1 LVAFE
6 KIQHPIMIQKITAK
20 IKSITWLRKLVR
32 FAKTH
37 TMPGFQGVP
46 IFYVFNFMRQEL
58 GRHPITMRA
67 NAIAF
72 SFFLSLFPS
81 LILLI
86 SLIPYLPFEKTKVIK
101 EITIAIDELM
111 PNNAG
116 RMVTQTI
123 KDFLHE
129 KRSDIMSIGF
139 GLAIYFSSNG
149 VLALMGGFEKSYPI
163 FGRRSPLDKRIR
175 AIVLTFAL
183 GGLMVTSMI
192 LIILGNQLI
201 HEGVNLWSKWTKLT
215 MTKKALANS
224 LLTLR
229 WVVVILLLY
238 MGSAFIYRFGIMMRR
253 KLPFFS
259 PGAVLAT
266 LLSMLSSIIFSTYVD
281 NFGNYNKLYGSI
293 GTIIVLM
300 LWMQLNAMILVFGFE
315 LNASIALNRQLQEE
329 RVILKRTENEDDF
342 EAVY

>member
-1 LVAFE
+1 
-6 KIQHPIMIQKITAK
+6 MIQKAVAK
-20 IKSITWLRKLVR
+20 IKSIKWLKKVVR

-46 IFYVFNFMRQEL
+46 MFYVFNFMRQEM
-58 GRHPITMRA
+58 GRHPVTMRA

-81 LILLI
+81 LMVLI
-86 SLIPYLPFEKTKVIK
+86 SLIPFLPFEKSKVIR
-101 EITIAIDELM
+101 EITVAIGELM

-116 RMVTQTI
+116 RMVTMTI
-123 KDFLHE
+123 KDFLNE
-129 KRSDIMSIGF
+129 KRSDIISIGF
-139 GLAIYFSSNG
+139 VLAIYFSSNG
-149 VLALMGGFEKSYPI
+149 ILALMGGFEKSYPI
-163 FGRRSPLDKRIR
+163 FGKRKPLDKRIR
-175 AIVLTFAL
+175 AIILTFAL

-201 HEGVNLWSKWTKLT
+201 HEGVNLWAKWTKLT
-215 MTKKALANS
+215 MSKKALANS

-238 MGSAFIYRFGIMMRR
+238 MGASFIYRFGILMRR

-266 LLSMLSSIIFSTYVD
+266 LLSILSSIIFSTYID

-329 RVILKRTENEDDF
+329 RVARIKSEDDGDF
-342 EAVY
+342 DAVY

>member
-1 LVAFE
+1 
-6 KIQHPIMIQKITAK
+6 MIQKAIAK
-20 IKSITWLRKLVR
+20 IKSIKWLKKIVR

-46 IFYVFNFMRQEL
+46 MFYVFNFMRQEM
-58 GRHPITMRA
+58 GRHPVTMRA

-81 LILLI
+81 LMVLI
-86 SLIPYLPFEKTKVIK
+86 SLIPFLPFEKSKVIR
-101 EITIAIDELM
+101 EITVAIDELM

-116 RMVTQTI
+116 RMVTMTI
-123 KDFLHE
+123 KDFLNE
-129 KRSDIMSIGF
+129 KRSDIISIGF
-139 GLAIYFSSNG
+139 VLAIYFSSNG
-149 VLALMGGFEKSYPI
+149 ILALMGGFEKSYPI
-163 FGRRSPLDKRIR
+163 FGKRKPLDKRIR
-175 AIVLTFAL
+175 AIILTFAL

-201 HEGVNLWSKWTKLT
+201 HEGVNLWAKWTKIT
-215 MTKKALANS
+215 MSKKALANS

-229 WVVVILLLY
+229 WVVVVLLLY
-238 MGSAFIYRFGIMMRR
+238 MGASFIYRFGILMRR

-329 RVILKRTENEDDF
+329 RVSRIKSEDDGDYD
-342 EAVY
+342 AVY

>member
-1 LVAFE
+1 
-6 KIQHPIMIQKITAK
+6 MIQKAIAK
-20 IKSITWLRKLVR
+20 IKSIKWLKKVVR

-46 IFYVFNFMRQEL
+46 MFYVFNFMRQEM
-58 GRHPITMRA
+58 GRHPVTMRA

-81 LILLI
+81 LMVLI
-86 SLIPYLPFEKTKVIK
+86 SLIPFLPFEKSKVIR
-101 EITIAIDELM
+101 EITVAIDELM

-116 RMVTQTI
+116 RMVTMTI
-123 KDFLHE
+123 KDFLNE
-129 KRSDIMSIGF
+129 KRSDIISIGF
-139 GLAIYFSSNG
+139 VLAIYFSSNG
-149 VLALMGGFEKSYPI
+149 ILALMGGFEKSYPI
-163 FGRRSPLDKRIR
+163 FGKRKPLDKRIR
-175 AIVLTFAL
+175 AIILTFAL

-201 HEGVNLWSKWTKLT
+201 HEGVNLWAKWTKLT
-215 MTKKALANS
+215 MSKKALANS

-238 MGSAFIYRFGIMMRR
+238 MGASFIYRFGILMRR

-266 LLSMLSSIIFSTYVD
+266 FLSILSSIIFSTYID

-329 RVILKRTENEDDF
+329 RVARIKSEDDGDF
-342 EAVY
+342 DAVY

>member
-1 LVAFE
+1 LRL
-6 KIQHPIMIQKITAK
+6 KHSNYPTMIQKAIAK
-20 IKSITWLRKLVR
+20 IKSIKWLKKLVH

-46 IFYVFNFMRQEL
+46 MFYVFNFMRQEM
-58 GRHPITMRA
+58 GRHPVTMRA

-81 LILLI
+81 LMVLI
-86 SLIPYLPFEKTKVIK
+86 SLIPFLPFEKSKVIR
-101 EITIAIDELM
+101 EITVAIDELM

-116 RMVTQTI
+116 RMVTMTI
-123 KDFLHE
+123 KDFLNE
-129 KRSDIMSIGF
+129 KRSDIISIGF
-139 GLAIYFSSNG
+139 VLAIYFSSNG
-149 VLALMGGFEKSYPI
+149 ILALMGGFEKSYPI
-163 FGRRSPLDKRIR
+163 FGKRKPLDKRIR
-175 AIVLTFAL
+175 AIILTFAL

-201 HEGVNLWSKWTKLT
+201 HEGVNLWAKWTKFT
-215 MTKKALANS
+215 MSKKALANS
-224 LLTLR
+224 LLMLR
-229 WVVVILLLY
+229 WVVVVLLLY
-238 MGSAFIYRFGIMMRR
+238 MGSAFIYRFGILMRR

-329 RVILKRTENEDDF
+329 RVARIKNEDDGDF
-342 EAVY
+342 DAIY

>member
-1 LVAFE
+1 MVAFE
-6 KIQHPIMIQKITAK
+6 TFQYRTMIQKVIAK
-20 IKSITWLRKLVR
+20 IKSIKWLKKLVH

-46 IFYVFNFMRQEL
+46 IFHVFNFMRQEM
-58 GRHPITMRA
+58 GRHPVTMRA

-81 LILLI
+81 LMVLI
-86 SLIPYLPFEKTKVIK
+86 SLIPYLPFEKTKVIR
-101 EITIAIDELM
+101 EITAAIDELM

-116 RMVTQTI
+116 RMVTMTI

-129 KRSDIMSIGF
+129 KRSDIISIGF
-139 GLAIYFSSNG
+139 VLAIYFSSNG
-149 VLALMGGFEKSYPI
+149 ILALMGGFEKSYPI
-163 FGRRSPLDKRIR
+163 FGRRNPIDKRIR
-175 AIVLTFAL
+175 AIILTFML
-183 GGLMVTSMI
+183 GSLMVVSMI

-201 HEGVNLWSKWTKLT
+201 NEGVNLWAKWTKLT
-215 MTKKALANS
+215 MSKKALANS

-238 MGSAFIYRFGIMMRR
+238 MGSAFIYRFGILMRR

-281 NFGNYNKLYGSI
+281 NF
-293 GTIIVLM
+293 
-300 LWMQLNAMILVFGFE
+300 
-315 LNASIALNRQLQEE
+315 
-329 RVILKRTENEDDF
+329 
-342 EAVY
+342 